1 MKTAKHENRK
11 RLKGRQANRK
21 LEKRDKKYTLNIGR
35 PHKKTLLPNTQTFI
49 TNVVVS

>member
-21 LEKRDKKYTLNIGR
+21 LEKRDKKYLYLEYR
-35 PHKKTLLPNTQTFI
+35 KAA
-49 TNVVVS
+49 